1 MGADTSPNAKVKKLR
16 LLLQAGAP
24 LGAVEQK
31 ARIEGVDM
39 ELVLS
44 PSNAKPNNN
53 DSMERDEL
61 QLAIPETLLKKYK
74 RMMKAGL
81 PLDRVQQ
88 LAGVEA
94 GVSPEEVERVL
105 GNNNGSRIA
114 DGHVTIGSEK
124 EGGAEFV
131 KFLRMQKAGI
141 PLAAIQN
148 SARIQGVNVDEL
160 NKTLGV
166 AEDYTSETSAIT
178 AVNGEAV
185 TQDLVRTLNSEICV
199 NGDGAAENVDSRD
212 DTAATEP
219 EAFIKH
225 FTSTGVNVSFPTGRD
240 HPLTDLV
247 RKMAHTVQKT
257 SRFNNTSSANEM
269 IVDNQTLYNA
279 LGAFKGVQFARN
291 EYNSTLV
298 GTSMNAELIHAKR
311 YAFAELVRSV
321 GMPVSNYEVPMS
333 IPGLDELIAHIES
346 TNQDEINRANIQ
358 LQDGYYDFDSFQAM
372 YPPGSMVIAKHAG
385 GGGVDSM
392 CQVVWNR
399 YTQGKTIFGK
409 PIRHFEL
416 CVRFIVPVGGGKVTF
431 AEVVE
436 GMEMFEGTRSLWSS
450 AYGSA
455 AGLAFLPLFNE
466 QLVSTADTYKRRG
479 ELYNQIVSSS
489 DESNGHTYAYMAYET
504 GSFSA
509 KQGSGSNS
517 TKPSTALAT
526 GGRIII
532 DFDAAI
538 ENGFF
543 LSIGRDDL
551 VDGIRLK
558 LKEYKTNQ
566 QVLAQKKENAGD
578 IVGPSDMILFSQI
591 PNEYCHLMW
600 PRMAGFSLTSKSW
613 GDVVSDGLRDIMF
626 DADVFDRLV
635 LPESRK
641 RMIKALVRHSNS
653 TSGFQDLIK
662 GKGAGIVFL
671 LYGLPGTGKTLT
683 AEAIAEFLGLPLYSV
698 SLGTLGTTAD
708 ELERRLGEILHLG
721 MHSCCWMKLTL
732 FSRLE
737 VLALLLRGMQWFL
750 SCFA

>member
-1 MGADTSPNAKVKKLR
+1 M
-16 LLLQAGAP
+16 
-24 LGAVEQK
+24 
-31 ARIEGVDM
+31 
-39 ELVLS
+39 
-44 PSNAKPNNN
+44 
-53 DSMERDEL
+53 
-61 QLAIPETLLKKYK
+61 
-74 RMMKAGL
+74 
-81 PLDRVQQ
+81 
-88 LAGVEA
+88 
-94 GVSPEEVERVL
+94 
-105 GNNNGSRIA
+105 
-114 DGHVTIGSEK
+114 
-124 EGGAEFV
+124 
-131 KFLRMQKAGI
+131 
-141 PLAAIQN
+141 
-148 SARIQGVNVDEL
+148 
-160 NKTLGV
+160 
-166 AEDYTSETSAIT
+166 
-178 AVNGEAV
+178 
-185 TQDLVRTLNSEICV
+185 
-199 NGDGAAENVDSRD
+199 
-212 DTAATEP
+212 
-219 EAFIKH
+219 
-225 FTSTGVNVSFPTGRD
+225 
-240 HPLTDLV
+240 
-247 RKMAHTVQKT
+247 
-257 SRFNNTSSANEM
+257 
-269 IVDNQTLYNA
+269 
-279 LGAFKGVQFARN
+279 
-291 EYNSTLV
+291 
-298 GTSMNAELIHAKR
+298 
-311 YAFAELVRSV
+311 
-321 GMPVSNYEVPMS
+321 
-333 IPGLDELIAHIES
+333 
-346 TNQDEINRANIQ
+346 
-358 LQDGYYDFDSFQAM
+358 
-372 YPPGSMVIAKHAG
+372 
-385 GGGVDSM
+385 
-392 CQVVWNR
+392 VWNR

-698 SLGTLGTTAD
+698 SMGTLGTTAD
-708 ELERRLGEILHLG
+708 ELERRLGEILHL
-721 MHSCCWMKLTL
+721 SERWD
-732 FSRLE
+732 
-737 VLALLLRGMQWFL
+737 ALLLLDEADAFL
-750 SCFA
+750 EARSSSSSLERNAMVSVMLRLVEYHQGIMFLTSNRIESIDPAFKTRITLALQYEPLDFEGRAKVWENLLVKSGFRDIIHTLDLKTLSKWPLNGREIKCALRIAMALASDDGCAISQKLLVDTAMIVWESNAEMKSNCDVETSSMRRRPWKLPFRKL